1 MEIRGNPLNVN
12 AADFYSVDG
21 TARSAAA
28 ERAAQARKR
37 LLQSDSS
44 IEAILGP
51 EDALEQNMLIRSW
64 LTSPDLADEP
74 ENNFA
79 PGPNPDLA

>member
-1 MEIRGNPLNVN
+1 MELSGNPLNVN

-21 TARSAAA
+21 NARSAAA

-37 LLQSDSS
+37 LSHSDTG

-51 EDALEQNMLIRSW
+51 EDAVEQAKLIRRW
-64 LTSPDLADEP
+64 LTSPELADEP
-74 ENNFA
+74 EDSFT